1 MGKELRNK
9 INELDDSH
17 AVKLFNFF
25 GEQLLSGLK
34 ENDLTVKIDPELKTD
49 KNLNKIIT
57 LDSDVM
63 LKNLSP
69 AESALVARNFL
80 LYVVD
85 DATLSPLLQKALDE
99 FKEKHDLIVGAILAV
114 GFAASMLI
122 FACTT
127 GLEAKFG
134 NATVIKRPAS
144 PAIIKAIMEPFT
156 KILDKI

>member
-9 INELDDSH
+9 INELNDSH

-25 GEQLLSGLK
+25 GEQLLSSLK
-34 ENDLTVKIDPELKTD
+34 ENDLTVKIAPELKTD
-49 KNLNKIIT
+49 KNLNQIISI
-57 LDSDVM
+57 DPDVM

-69 AESALVARNFL
+69 AQSAEVARKFL
-80 LYVVD
+80 LYVAD
-85 DATLSPLLQKALDE
+85 DASLSPLLQKALDE
-99 FKEKHDLIVGAILAV
+99 FKAKDDLIVGAILAV

-134 NATVIKRPAS
+134 NATVTKKPAS

-156 KILDKI
+156 KIVERL